1 MVLISYKP
9 LKHSTE
15 GDGEQIG
22 NISSQ
27 EEGQW
32 VMNSESDRQEYSPL
46 IWLTSASMLLQLPE
60 SVKFVL
66 SPAYLQHHVAP
77 TARLSCVA
85 VT

>member
-1 MVLISYKP
+1 
-9 LKHSTE
+9 
-15 GDGEQIG
+15 
-22 NISSQ
+22 
-27 EEGQW
+27 
-32 VMNSESDRQEYSPL
+32 MNSESDRQEYLPL